1 MKVNVFIKNTV
12 VLVAT
17 SLILRTVGIFF
28 RVWQVDKIGSEGMG
42 LYQLI
47 FSVYMLASTFAAAGI
62 STAVTRLV
70 ADFEHKGRAAVRRIM
85 YVASAVTLAV
95 AAVSTAAVFFG
106 AKPIA
111 VGLLKDARAIP
122 SLKILSLSL
131 PFMGL
136 SSCFRGYFIARRKTL
151 QPSLVQ
157 LLEQGVRIAVV
168 MIFVTLFAHKGL
180 TYTAAAVLLGD
191 TAAETVSC
199 LINWVLYRRDTGKMA
214 VGTPLHGIFNSIMHI
229 AVPITATSYLGSVLH
244 TVESLLVPLK
254 LTIFHGTKGRGL
266 ELFGAIRGMALPIL
280 FFPAS
285 FLTSLSTMLVPE
297 VSSALA
303 EGNVLKVRETVSKS
317 VGTTLILS
325 TFVACCFAF
334 NASDIGWVVYRDRD
348 VGQMILLLSPIVPLM
363 YLESVTAGLLKGLD
377 CQMNVLKFNTFDSI
391 FRIFSVLF
399 IVPSFGIKGY
409 LAIMMISNTFT
420 SVLSAICLFKA
431 AEIKP
436 DLGKWVLFPLAVGV
450 VGGFLGN
457 FIASGLHNTAAR
469 LTVALGV
476 QLTISAAVF
485 WMCKRKTTQRE
496 FQLMT

>member
-1 MKVNVFIKNTV
+1 MRINVFVKNTV

-28 RVWQVDKIGSEGMG
+28 RVWQADKIGSEGMG

-47 FSVYMLASTFAAAGI
+47 FSVYMLASTFAAAGV

-70 ADFEHKGRAAVRRIM
+70 ADFEHKGRAAIRRIM
-85 YVASAVTLAV
+85 YVSAVVTLLVGALSVAV
-95 AAVSTAAVFFG
+95 VFVG

-111 VGLLKDARAIP
+111 VHLLKDARAIP
-122 SLKILSLSL
+122 SLKILSISL

-136 SSCFRGYFIARRKTL
+136 SSCFRGYFIARRKTV

-168 MIFVTLFAHKGL
+168 VVFVTLFAHKGL

-191 TAAETVSC
+191 TVAETVSC
-199 LINWVLYRRDTGKMA
+199 LINWALYRRDLAKMSH
-214 VGTPLHGIFNSIMHI
+214 GTPIHGIFKSIMHI

-254 LTIFHGTKGRGL
+254 LTVFHGTKGRGL

-285 FLTSLSTMLVPE
+285 FLSSLSTMLVPE
-297 VSSALA
+297 VSSASA
-303 EGNVLKVRETVSKS
+303 EGNVLKVKQTVSKS
-317 VGTTLILS
+317 VGLTLVLS
-325 TFVACCFAF
+325 TFVATAFMF
-334 NASDIGWVVYRDRD
+334 NASDVGFAIYGDRD
-348 VGQMILLLSPIVPLM
+348 VGQMILVLSPIVPLM

-391 FRIFSVLF
+391 FRILAVLF
-399 IVPSFGIKGY
+399 IVPNFGIKGY

-420 SVLSAICLFKA
+420 SSLSAVCLFRA
-431 AEIKP
+431 ADIRP
-436 DLGKWVLFPLAVGV
+436 QLGRWMLAPLV
-450 VGGFLGN
+450 VGCIGGILGN
-457 FIASGLHNTAAR
+457 IVSSGLHNTVLR
-469 LTVALGV
+469 LIVSLSVQTAL
-476 QLTISAAVF
+476 AVVGYVVY
-485 WMCKRKTTQRE
+485 KRKTATYGSLRLE
-496 FQLMT
+496 

>member
-17 SLILRTVGIFF
+17 SLVLRTVGIFF

-70 ADFEHKGRAAVRRIM
+70 ADFEHKGRAAVRKIM
-85 YVASAVTLAV
+85 YVASVVTLLVAV
-95 AAVSTAAVFFG
+95 LSVALVFFG
-106 AKPIA
+106 ARHIA
-111 VGLLKDARAIP
+111 VYLLKDARAIP

-136 SSCFRGYFIARRKTL
+136 SSCFRGYFIARRKTV

-157 LLEQGVRIAVV
+157 MLEQAVRIAVV
-168 MIFVTLFAHKGL
+168 MVFVTLFAHKGL

-199 LINWVLYRRDTGKMA
+199 FVNWVLYRRDTGKMPQ
-214 VGTPLHGIFNSIMHI
+214 GTVLHGVFKSILHI
-229 AVPITATSYLGSVLH
+229 AVPITATSYLGSILH

-254 LTIFHGTKGRGL
+254 LTVFHGTKGRGL
-266 ELFGAIRGMALPIL
+266 ELFGAIRGMALPVL

-297 VSSALA
+297 VSSASA
-303 EGNVLKVRETVSKS
+303 EGNILKVKQTVSKS
-317 VGTTLILS
+317 VSMTLILS
-325 TFVACCFAF
+325 TIVACCFMF
-334 NASDIGWVVYRDRD
+334 NASDIGFAVYGDRD
-348 VGQMILLLSPIVPLM
+348 VGQMILVLSPIVPLM

-391 FRIFSVLF
+391 FRIFAVFF
-399 IVPSFGIKGY
+399 IVPNFGIKGY

-420 SVLSAICLFKA
+420 SSLSAWCLFRA
-431 AEIKP
+431 ADIKP
-436 DLGKWVLFPLAVGV
+436 DLGKWVLLPLCVGA
-450 VGGFLGN
+450 VGGFVGKTL
-457 FIASGLHNTAAR
+457 ASGLHNTVLR
-469 LTVALGV
+469 LAVSLGV
-476 QLTISAAVF
+476 QMAFSAIAFSVY
-485 WMCKRKTTQRE
+485 KRKTATVKTLR
-496 FQLMT
+496 FG